1 MKDPSEVVKAILDNY
16 EPIEPGNSIG
26 DSAQLINGQW
36 YAPKWGCDTLQH
48 VIETIEQLSG
58 EEGEKNNENQNL

>member
-1 MKDPSEVVKAILDNY
+1 MKNPSELVKRILNVGY

-48 VIETIEQLSG
+48 VIDQLSG
-58 EEGEKNNENQNL
+58 E